1 MGIYLHA
8 SHHYQRVNVALPDRK
23 VLCKKCNDSNAP
35 TFHYA
40 DIECQNKHLFKE
52 IKDILMVSKYYKQFG
67 TSLGRFYC
75 WQMTLF
81 CSCLSF
87 NQQPI
92 KK

>member
-23 VLCKKCNDSNAP
+23 VLRKKCNDSNAP

-52 IKDILMVSKYYKQFG
+52 IKDILMVSTYKQFRK
-67 TSLGRFYC
+67 SSVRFYC
-75 WQMTLF
+75 LQGG
-81 CSCLSF
+81 C
-87 NQQPI
+87 
-92 KK
+92 